1 MEIDGRNY
9 DIAKVNNY
17 FNDEKKMKDVDNI
30 L

>member
-1 MEIDGRNY
+1 MEIDGKNY
-9 DIAKVNNY
+9 DITKVNNY